1 MRLASG
7 LIGVIALVLL
17 LGSGLQGQ
25 DKDTKVKGTLPANWG
40 KLSLSEEQK
49 QKVYKIQGD
58 YHDKIAALEKQV
70 KDLKATE
77 KSEMEKVLS
86 DAQKALLKEIILKK
100 AGVDDK
106 KDDKKDK

>member
-49 QKVYKIQGD
+49 QKIYKIQGD
-58 YHDKIAALEKQV
+58 HHDKIAALEKQV

-77 KSEMEKVLS
+77 KSEMEKVLGAAVKNPLHLVHYI
-86 DAQKALLKEIILKK
+86 DFLIDGRQL
-100 AGVDDK
+100 D
-106 KDDKKDK
+106 

>member
-1 MRLASG
+1 MKRVHGFVAVVALA
-7 LIGVIALVLL
+7 LL

-58 YHDKIAALEKQV
+58 YHDKIASLEKQV

-77 KSEMEKVLS
+77 KTEMEKVLS

-106 KDDKKDK
+106 KDK